1 MSVKIIRQNGAI
13 TYSRN
18 YKRIRIEFKDGTHM
32 LGFINIHA
40 KFKGNEEQDD
50 LNAYMPVEDV
60 KYKFDRTSD
69 FLKDCHPNE
78 GMITVFEAMYG
89 GNEIHACFVFLHSVK
104 FITEE
109 KEIKSDPEEKAEP
122 QKEDLPESRSGSF
135 LRDRI
140 KRN

>member
-32 LGFINIHA
+32 IGFVNLHA
-40 KFKGNEEQDD
+40 KFKGNEDQDD
-50 LNAYMPVEDV
+50 LTAYTTVEDI

-89 GNEIHACFVFLHSVK
+89 GNEINACFVFLHSVK

-109 KEIKSDPEEKAEP
+109 KEIKRDPDEKAEP
-122 QKEDLPESRSGSF
+122 QKEDLPESKPGSF